1 MPRVTQHQ
9 TEQNRRAIE
18 KASSRLFRAKGL
30 DGVSVAEV
38 MAAAG
43 LTHGGFYGHFSSKN
57 ELAATACTRAFLDSG
72 ARWERRFSELPDP
85 AARRRA
91 YVESYLA
98 TATRDRPGGGCAAAA
113 LATDVAR
120 AQDGAPV
127 RAAFVQGL
135 HAMVARLVQLQ
146 PEGSADPAVAEQQA
160 LADMATLVGALVL
173 ARAVKGDPLSEALL
187 DGARARLLAGT
198 QA

>member
-1 MPRVTQHQ
+1 
-9 TEQNRRAIE
+9 
-18 KASSRLFRAKGL
+18 
-30 DGVSVAEV
+30 
-38 MAAAG
+38 
-43 LTHGGFYGHFSSKN
+43 
-57 ELAATACTRAFLDSG
+57 
-72 ARWERRFSELPDP
+72 
-85 AARRRA
+85 
-91 YVESYLA
+91 
-98 TATRDRPGGGCAAAA
+98 
-113 LATDVAR
+113 
-120 AQDGAPV
+120 V